1 MFGFVLWMFLDTA
14 RATLRELL
22 QRVAR
27 GGIVHITLKTI
38 ASSALV
44 GFLLNFPLMTM
55 QFVNRR
61 HLNEV
66 FPFML
71 FLGMWLGLFAIGMN
85 LLPIVRAWRTGTP
98 DMPNRP
104 VTRRSALLT
113 APRSTALMSI
123 LLLLAVALGI
133 ALRNLEWEP
142 VRHLFV
148 GPNPD
153 VDYLPGQI
161 ISFCLGLLP
170 VAAGIIA
177 GGPIVNTLR
186 SGGKLFAHPFHLII
200 VSTLSLLFT
209 FGFVFMVVD
218 QWPCFCG
225 VPNCD

>member
-1 MFGFVLWMFLDTA
+1 M
-14 RATLRELL
+14 
-22 QRVAR
+22 
-27 GGIVHITLKTI
+27 HITFKNI
-38 ASSALV
+38 VSSALI
-44 GFLLNFPLMTM
+44 GFLLIAPLMTM

-61 HLNEV
+61 QLNEE

-71 FLGMWLGLFAIGMN
+71 FLGMWLGLFAISMN
-85 LLPIVRAWRTGTP
+85 LLPIVRAWRTENPVT
-98 DMPNRP
+98 PNRS
-104 VTRRSALLT
+104 VTEGNALL
-113 APRSTALMSI
+113 ASPRSTALI
-123 LLLLAVALGI
+123 CIFLLLSVALGI
-133 ALRNLEWEP
+133 TLRNLEWEP
-142 VRHLFV
+142 VRRVFI

-161 ISFCLGLLP
+161 ISFCLGFLP

-186 SGGKLFAHPFHLII
+186 AGGKLIAHPFHLII
-200 VSTLSLLFT
+200 VSTLSLLFA